1 MKNYKKTM
9 VVACLFV
16 LLTINLI
23 YIYKDAITNYYGIE
37 RLNLPVIYF
46 NLFYFGFRVLPIIL
60 LYYLIKSIFKTSKKY
75 TILFSLIAYMIF
87 YVFVLFAEKNR
98 KLESYKEY
106 GQMII
111 PAVVFD
117 KAASSRGGQAGLYV
131 YYYYKGLKETTRVG
145 MSNKKPS
152 FNSIHKGDTVLIRY
166 AVEYR
171 HWNYLY
177 RLHPTKEELDSFRQG
192 RFYFKGKVQDTIPQL
207 PNDPV
212 PPRLPDCNEVRRSA
226 LRSPEVD

>member
-1 MKNYKKTM
+1 MMKNYKNTI
-9 VVACLFV
+9 VVVCLFV

-23 YIYKDAITNYYGIE
+23 YIYNDAIINYYGIE
-37 RLNLPVIYF
+37 KLNLPVIYF
-46 NLFYFGFRVLPIIL
+46 NLLYFGFRIFPIIL
-60 LYYLIKSIFKTSKKY
+60 LYYLIKNIFKTPKKY
-75 TILFSLIAYMIF
+75 TILFSLLTYMVF

-131 YYYYKGLKETTRVG
+131 YYYYKGEKEITRVG
-145 MSNKKPS
+145 MNSKKPS
-152 FNSIHKGDTVLIRY
+152 FNSIHKGDTVLIMY

-171 HWNYLY
+171 HWNHLY
-177 RLHPTKEELDSFRQG
+177 RLHPTPEELNRCRNG
-192 RFYFKGKVQDTIPQL
+192 CFYFNKQIQDTIP
-207 PNDPV
+207 N
-212 PPRLPDCNEVRRSA
+212 LPDDPFK
-226 LRSPEVD
+226 LKW

>member
-1 MKNYKKTM
+1 MKKYTKTIAL
-9 VVACLFV
+9 ACL
-16 LLTINLI
+16 LIMLSLNLI
-23 YIYKDAITNYYGIE
+23 YIYNDAVTNYYGIE
-37 RLNLPVIYF
+37 NFNLPILYWNILYYSIEF
-46 NLFYFGFRVLPIIL
+46 LPIITL
-60 LYYLIKSIFKTSKKY
+60 HFLFREIFNTSKNKSFV
-75 TILFSLIAYMIF
+75 FSLLTYAIF
-87 YVFVLFAEKNR
+87 YLLVLFAEKNR
-98 KLESYKEY
+98 KIESYKEY
-106 GQMII
+106 GEMII

-131 YYYYKGLKETTRVG
+131 YYHYNGVKEITRVG

-177 RLHPTKEELDSFRQG
+177 RLHPTKEELDSFRHG

-207 PNDPV
+207 PDAPFK
-212 PPRLPDCNEVRRSA
+212 RKW
-226 LRSPEVD
+226 

>member
-1 MKNYKKTM
+1 MMKNYKNTI
-9 VVACLFV
+9 VVVCLFV

-23 YIYKDAITNYYGIE
+23 YIYNDAITNYYGIE
-37 RLNLPVIYF
+37 KLNLPVIYF
-46 NLFYFGFRVLPIIL
+46 NLLYFGFRIFPIIL
-60 LYYLIKSIFKTSKKY
+60 LYYLIKNIFKTPKKY
-75 TILFSLIAYMIF
+75 TILFSLLTYMVF

-131 YYYYKGLKETTRVG
+131 YYYYKGEKEITRVG
-145 MSNKKPS
+145 MNSKKPS
-152 FNSIHKGDTVLIRY
+152 FNSIHKGDTVLIMY

-171 HWNYLY
+171 HWNHLY
-177 RLHPTKEELDSFRQG
+177 RLHPTPEELNRCRNG
-192 RFYFKGKVQDTIPQL
+192 CFYFNKQIQDTIP
-207 PNDPV
+207 N
-212 PPRLPDCNEVRRSA
+212 LPDDPFK
-226 LRSPEVD
+226 LKW

>member
-1 MKNYKKTM
+1 MKKYKNTIA
-9 VVACLFV
+9 VESLFV

-23 YIYKDAITNYYGIE
+23 YIYKDAITNYYGVE
-37 RLNLPVIYF
+37 KLNLPVFYF
-46 NLFYFGFRVLPIIL
+46 NLLYFGLRGLPIIV
-60 LYYLIKSIFKTSKKY
+60 LYFLFKRLFKASKSN
-75 TILFSLIAYMIF
+75 TILYSLLTYMVF

-131 YYYYKGLKETTRVG
+131 YYDYKGVKETTRVG
-145 MSNKKPS
+145 MNNKKPS
-152 FNSIHKGDTVLIRY
+152 FNSIHKGDTVLIMY

-171 HWNYLY
+171 HWNHLY
-177 RLHPTKEELDSFRQG
+177 RLHPTPEELNRCRNG
-192 RFYFKGKVQDTIPQL
+192 CFYFNKQIQDTIP
-207 PNDPV
+207 N
-212 PPRLPDCNEVRRSA
+212 LPDDPFR
-226 LRSPEVD
+226 LKW